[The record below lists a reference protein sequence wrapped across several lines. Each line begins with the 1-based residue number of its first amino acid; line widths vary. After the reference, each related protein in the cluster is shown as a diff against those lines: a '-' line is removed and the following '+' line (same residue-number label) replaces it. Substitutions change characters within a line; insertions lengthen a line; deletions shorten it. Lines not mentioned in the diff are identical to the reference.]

1 MSGIPSAIAAA
12 ILGAVMLA
20 GCGREPLSGPPE
32 LRLGRDECAEC
43 GMIINEDRCS
53 SALLIEREGM
63 REHIAFDDIGCMLDY
78 EFENKGDLM
87 IVQGFVHDHSTQA
100 WVETNAASYL
110 FADRERIPTPMG
122 SGIVAF
128 ANQEGAEAA
137 QAEFGGKLL
146 GYAQLASARRAWVE
160 ALYGKPRSAP

>member
-1 MSGIPSAIAAA
+1 MSRVPPTITAG
-12 ILGAVMLA
+12 ILGAVVLA

-53 SALLIEREGM
+53 SALLIERDGR

-78 EFENKGDLM
+78 EFENRATLV

-100 WVETNAASYL
+100 WVQTDAASSL
-110 FADRERIPTPMG
+110 FAERERIPTPMG

-128 ANQEGAEAA
+128 AGRQGAEAA
-137 QAEFGGKLL
+137 QADIGGRIMD
-146 GYAQLASARRAWVE
+146 YAELAPARRAWME